1 MTAVTVYTMSMYV
14 RIPAGSSLQYVQ
26 LVGSSGWADSVESYA
41 NFDII
46 NGALGNSGS
55 VVVDKGIEDHGNGVY
70 RIWMALP
77 TVAVP
82 TAGSTSCIISF
93 IGALTD
99 ARTVSTTFATT
110 SYYVDVLCPQLEIGY
125 ARTSAIPTTGVAATR
140 SRDSLSIATG
150 SWYDQTRGTLYLNFI
165 AGENDGTTFRRY
177 LCFNDASLNNV
188 IELGRAGTSTGQ
200 SATAVGG
207 SFSYAPTSGT
217 HPAFTEGKMMFGWNN
232 LSKRL
237 SSNGAAVGTNTTAP
251 VYSGIT
257 GLTIGGRY
265 NATTNIT
272 NGHIKVLKYWPYN
285 YYTSAQLVTLST

>member
-1 MTAVTVYTMSMYV
+1 
-14 RIPAGSSLQYVQ
+14 
-26 LVGSSGWADSVESYA
+26 
-41 NFDII
+41 
-46 NGALGNSGS
+46 
-55 VVVDKGIEDHGNGVY
+55 
-70 RIWMALP
+70 
-77 TVAVP
+77 
-82 TAGSTSCIISF
+82 
-93 IGALTD
+93 
-99 ARTVSTTFATT
+99 
-110 SYYVDVLCPQLEIGY
+110 
-125 ARTSAIPTTGVAATR
+125 
-140 SRDSLSIATG
+140 
-150 SWYDQTRGTLYLNFI
+150 LYLNFI

-217 HPAFTEGKMMFGWNN
+217 HPAFTEGKMAFGWNN

-237 SSNGAAVGTNTTAP
+237 CSNGAAVGTNTTAP

-265 NATTNIT
+265 NATTNMA